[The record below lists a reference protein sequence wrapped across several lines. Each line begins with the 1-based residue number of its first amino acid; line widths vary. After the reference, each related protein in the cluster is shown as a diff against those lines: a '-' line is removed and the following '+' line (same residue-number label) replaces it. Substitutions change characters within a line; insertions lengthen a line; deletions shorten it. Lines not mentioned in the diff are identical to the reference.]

1 MNITGRWPEFSGF
14 PGLHIIFK
22 DYIGQIIM
30 TKKVVLA
37 YSGGLDTSVCIP
49 LIKEEYGY
57 DEVITVAVDVGQPQ
71 EDVKQATE
79 KAQKISDKHFT
90 LDVREEFVNDYIFP
104 LIKANG
110 DYEGYVMGTSIA
122 RPLIAKKVVEIAE
135 QEGAVALAHGC
146 TGKGND
152 QLRFEAV
159 FRLTDM
165 DVIAPMRDMN
175 LTRDWEIEYAKKH
188 GIPVG
193 VTTAKP
199 WSVDENIWSR
209 SIEGGKLE
217 DPGFIPPEEIYQ
229 WTVSPEAAPEGQT
242 LVIGFENGVP
252 VSLDGEEMNGV
263 DLIIKLNEIAGSH
276 GVGRTDMIEDRV
288 LGLKARENYE
298 HPAATV
304 LLTSHKDLEKLVLT
318 RSELKFKKNVDE
330 QWSELA
336 YYGLVDEPLYA
347 DLNAFIDKTQQ
358 RVSGTVTVK
367 LHKGS
372 VIILARTSPYALY
385 SEDLVSFDS
394 ATIDQKDAEGF
405 AKYHGFQARM
415 YKKVIEK

>member
-1 MNITGRWPEFSGF
+1 
-14 PGLHIIFK
+14 
-22 DYIGQIIM
+22 M

-49 LIKEEYGY
+49 LLKEEYDC
-57 DEVITVAVDVGQPQ
+57 DEVITVAVDVGQPR
-71 EDVKQATE
+71 EDIQAAEE
-79 KAQKISDKHFT
+79 KAKKISDKHFT

-104 LIKANG
+104 LIRANG

-135 QEGAVALAHGC
+135 QEGASALAHGC

-159 FRLTDM
+159 FRMTDM
-165 DVIAPMRDMN
+165 EVFAPMRDMN
-175 LTRDWEIEYAKKH
+175 LTREWEIEYAKKH
-188 GIPVG
+188 GIPVS

-217 DPGFIPPEEIYQ
+217 DPGYIPPEEIYQ
-229 WTVSPEAAPEGQT
+229 WTVSPETAPQSQT
-242 LVIGFENGVP
+242 MVIGFENGVP
-252 VSLDGEEMNGV
+252 VSLDGQKMGGV
-263 DLIIKLNEIAGSH
+263 ELIEKLNVIAGSH
-276 GVGRTDMIEDRV
+276 GIGRTDMIEDRV

-304 LLTSHKDLEKLVLT
+304 LLTAHKDLEKLVLT
-318 RSELKFKKNVDE
+318 RAELKFKRSVDD

-347 DLNAFIDKTQQ
+347 DLNAFINKTQE
-358 RVSGTVTVK
+358 RVAGTVTVK

-372 VIILARTSPYALY
+372 VIILARTSPFALY
-385 SEDLVSFDS
+385 SEELVSFDGT
-394 ATIDQKDAEGF
+394 TIDQKDAEGF

-415 YKKVIEK
+415 YKKVMDK

>member
-1 MNITGRWPEFSGF
+1 MS
-14 PGLHIIFK
+14 
-22 DYIGQIIM
+22 
-30 TKKVVLA
+30 KKVVLA

-49 LIKEEYGY
+49 LLKEEYGC
-57 DEVITVAVDVGQPQ
+57 DEVITVAVDVGQPR
-71 EDVKQATE
+71 EDVARAEE
-79 KAQKISDKHFT
+79 KALKISDRHFT
-90 LDVREEFVNDYIFP
+90 LDVRDEFVKDYIFP

-122 RPLIAKKVVEIAE
+122 RPLIARKVVEIAE
-135 QEGAVALAHGC
+135 QEGAAALAHGC

-159 FRLTDM
+159 FRQTDM
-165 DVIAPMRDMN
+165 EVIAPMRDMN
-175 LTRDWEIEYAKKH
+175 LTREWEIDYAKKH
-188 GIPVG
+188 GIPVA
-193 VTTAKP
+193 VTTSKP

-217 DPGFIPPEEIYQ
+217 DPGSIPPEEIYQ
-229 WTVSPEAAPEGQT
+229 WTVSPEAAPEGQIMT
-242 LVIGFENGVP
+242 IGFENGVP
-252 VSLDGEEMNGV
+252 ISLDGKKMGGV
-263 DLIIKLNEIAGSH
+263 ELIETLNRIAGSH

-304 LLTSHKDLEKLVLT
+304 LLTAHRDLEKLVLT
-318 RSELKFKKNVDE
+318 RAELKFKKGVDE

-347 DLNAFIDKTQQ
+347 DLNAFIDRTQQ
-358 RVSGTVTVK
+358 RVTGTVTVK
-367 LHKGS
+367 LHRGS

-405 AKYHGFQARM
+405 ARYHGFQARM
-415 YKKVIEK
+415 FKRVMKN

>member
-1 MNITGRWPEFSGF
+1 MNITGRWPEFLDSQVSY
-14 PGLHIIFK
+14 IFK
-22 DYIGQIIM
+22 DYTGQIIM

-175 LTRDWEIEYAKKH
+175 LTREWEIEYAKEH

-193 VTTAKP
+193 VTAAKP

-252 VSLDGEEMNGV
+252 VSLDGEKMNGV

-304 LLTSHKDLEKLVLT
+304 LLTAHKDLEKLVLT
-318 RSELKFKKNVDE
+318 RAELKFKKNVDE

-358 RVSGTVTVK
+358 RVTGTVTVK

-394 ATIDQKDAEGF
+394 ATINQKDAEGF

>member
-1 MNITGRWPEFSGF
+1 
-14 PGLHIIFK
+14 
-22 DYIGQIIM
+22 M

-57 DEVITVAVDVGQPQ
+57 DEVITVAVDVGQP
-71 EDVKQATE
+71 EDDVKQATE

-135 QEGAVALAHGC
+135 KEGAVALAHGC

-175 LTRDWEIEYAKKH
+175 LTREWEIEYAKKH
-188 GIPVG
+188 GIPVS
-193 VTTAKP
+193 VTSAKP

-263 DLIIKLNEIAGSH
+263 ELIIKLNEIAGSH

-304 LLTSHKDLEKLVLT
+304 LLTAHKDLEKLVLT
-318 RSELKFKKNVDE
+318 RAELKFKKGVDD

-347 DLNAFIDKTQQ
+347 DLNAFINKTQE